1 MTLNELPN
9 KLEQLIEELNKA
21 GSVKAAS
28 KRARALLNEIKQ
40 SATSIKRELIAL
52 DEKH

>member
-1 MTLNELPN
+1 MTLDELSS
-9 KLEQLIEELNKA
+9 KLDELQIELEKA
-21 GSVKAAS
+21 PKIKAAS